1 MFKRCLFSIIGL
13 LLTTSIYAG
22 TLSVRSSSDSLTL
35 VSNQT
40 FNDDVLLQFGTGG
53 TVHCLYE
60 TADGNANL
68 LLCTT
73 PEGGGTDVPV
83 FVWGDVT
90 AENAD
95 LGLFNGIT
103 SPSIAVLSDDA
114 LSYVYLTHDQ
124 TNSVI
129 VNNEGD
135 LMLDLAGG
143 NLAPSANDG
152 SALGI
157 SGTAWADLFLATGG
171 VINFFAG
178 DVTATHSANTLAFA
192 GASSGYTF
200 DANVALSVAGN
211 PLTLTNNTDNASV
224 QAGIVQGDRAT
235 PADNDAAYLALRLS
249 DSAGNQDEGARIT
262 WQATTV
268 ADGATQDTD
277 LIFSTVVNN
286 VLTTFLTL
294 DGSASQIVPSV
305 AINAAGI
312 TSPDLGT
319 VTTIDINGG
328 TLDGVTIGGAAAAAA
343 TVTALTIDVTGV
355 SMDTDADGAIT
366 FLGLGDGFDENLI
379 LNLDDTENVGT
390 FTSSTALATLNF
402 SSIAL
407 QESGVAVLNND
418 EIDSSS
424 ELIAII
430 DDETGSGL
438 VVFGTSPTLVT
449 ADITLATTSGLTA
462 STTQSQGQQALTS
475 VVNEVAVCANANDV
489 VTLPAAAIGKIVYI
503 FNNGAQTLQ
512 VFPAS
517 DDAIDGAAANTSV
530 SQGAGANITYI
541 AHDTTNWNRIHS
553 PL

>member
-40 FNDDVLLQFGTGG
+40 FNDDVLLQCGTGG

-171 VINFFAG
+171 VINWDAG
-178 DVTATHSANTLAFA
+178 DVT
-192 GASSGYTF
+192 
-200 DANVALSVAGN
+200 
-211 PLTLTNNTDNASV
+211 
-224 QAGIVQGDRAT
+224 
-235 PADNDAAYLALRLS
+235 
-249 DSAGNQDEGARIT
+249 IT
-262 WQATTV
+262 QT
-268 ADGATQDTD
+268 
-277 LIFSTVVNN
+277 NN
-286 VLTTFLTL
+286 VLAVAGTTSISVDGALISNDAVATTLTL
-294 DGSASQIVPSV
+294 
-305 AINAAGI
+305 
-312 TSPDLGT
+312 
-319 VTTIDINGG
+319 
-328 TLDGVTIGGAAAAAA
+328 
-343 TVTALTIDVTGV
+343 
-355 SMDTDADGAIT
+355 
-366 FLGLGDGFDENLI
+366 
-379 LNLDDTENVGT
+379 
-390 FTSSTALATLNF
+390 
-402 SSIAL
+402 
-407 QESGVAVLNND
+407 
-418 EIDSSS
+418 
-424 ELIAII
+424 
-430 DDETGSGL
+430 
-438 VVFGTSPTLVT
+438 
-449 ADITLATTSGLTA
+449 
-462 STTQSQGQQALTS
+462 
-475 VVNEVAVCANANDV
+475 
-489 VTLPAAAIGKIVYI
+489 
-503 FNNGAQTLQ
+503 
-512 VFPAS
+512 
-517 DDAIDGAAANTSV
+517 
-530 SQGAGANITYI
+530 
-541 AHDTTNWNRIHS
+541 
-553 PL
+553 